1 MKVKKILMSFVLVLF
16 ACTCL
21 FTACGKKGLTDNP
34 ATDAEVI
41 GNGGFAVVKGDYLYY
56 VNGYVDDYVGT
67 LRENPS
73 LNKEGEVVFGGIYRT
88 KLVGGKIQKDDNGFL
103 SNTEQVVS
111 QVVGFENGGFYILG
125 DYIYYTTPHMN
136 KDGSGTVRTDY
147 TNICRI
153 NIDGTDSERLYVSK
167 SASVQDW
174 NVYDI
179 DGKHYVVLVEKM
191 STESTT
197 TTPTN
202 IVSIDKDGDVVTLAE
217 NISTYALLEDNTV
230 DLEHEKFVYYT
241 FTNDN
246 NQNRIAKANIVT
258 GDKDDYQL
266 NSGDS
271 YSIIDYK
278 NDNLYFTITNENTK
292 LYRLDL
298 TSNENLANVT
308 PFVLTKSEYSNY
320 YVIDGVINNVVT
332 VDSNNYMYYI
342 VNGNA
347 TKILLSSSVTFV
359 GISDNCVYYLE
370 NEHLKRVSFENGNID
385 TFGNVDKTYLLS
397 LAKQVDI
404 NGSRIFL
411 FAQYQQESKDS
422 EGNAVNNY
430 YLNMIDI
437 FANKEDSEFVGQ
449 FAEGHT
455 PAKPTDEEKEDG
467 AIWIK

>member
-1 MKVKKILMSFVLVLF
+1 MSFVLVLF

-174 NVYDI
+174 NVYEI
-179 DGKHYVVLVEKM
+179 EGEHYVVLVEKM
-191 STESTT
+191 STEDTS

-202 IVSIDKDGDVVTLAE
+202 IVSIDEDGDVTTLAE
-217 NISTYALLEDNTV
+217 DVSTYVLLDDNKI
-230 DLEHEKFVYYT
+230 DQDYEEYVYYT
-241 FTNDN
+241 FTNDDN
-246 NQNRIAKANIVT
+246 ENRIGKSHIES
-258 GDKDDYQL
+258 GDDDDYML
-266 NSGDS
+266 NNGDT
-271 YSIIDYK
+271 YSLVDFK
-278 NDNLYFTITNENTK
+278 NGNLYLTIANDGTS

-298 TSNENLANVT
+298 SLNENLTNIT
-308 PFVLTKSEYSNY
+308 PYGLTNGEFASY
-320 YVIDGVINNVVT
+320 YVIDGVVNNVIT
-332 VDSNNYMYYI
+332 VDSNNYMYYY
-342 VNGNA
+342 VNGTAN
-347 TKILLSSSVTFV
+347 KLLLSTSVTFV

-370 NEHLKRVSFENGNID
+370 SEQLKRVSFVTGDIE
-385 TFGNVDKTYLLS
+385 TFGAEGKAYLLS

-411 FAQYQQESKDS
+411 FAQYEQEEKDAD
-422 EGNAVNNY
+422 GNVVNNY
-430 YLNMIDI
+430 YLNVIDI
-437 FANKEDSEFVGQ
+437 FADKQDSEFVGL
-449 FAEGHT
+449 FEEGHT
-455 PAKPTDEEKEDG
+455 PKEPTAEEKENG
-467 AIWIK
+467 AVWVK